1 MLHSCHFIDGLPK
14 LKGKFSRRQQIIF
27 AASQDQPQYS
37 EHAPD
42 ASEQEVDHPTA
53 EALPTTSSSTN
64 HFPGTDGKP
73 GLISFYNRP
82 YKMVDEVIVSN
93 VQRNPNSLL
102 WFIGPAALVASFIFP
117 SLYLRKILSSVFE
130 DSLVT
135 GDQASLFYCNI
146 ASRLMSIVIF
156 PSIK

>member
-14 LKGKFSRRQQIIF
+14 LKGKFSRRQHIIF

-37 EHAPD
+37 EHTPD
-42 ASEQEVDHPTA
+42 ASEQEDDHPSA
-53 EALPTTSSSTN
+53 EALPTTSSSIN
-64 HFPGTDGKP
+64 HFPGADGKP

-82 YKMVDEVIVSN
+82 YKMVDEVIISN

-117 SLYLRKILSSVFE
+117 SLYLRKILSAVFE
-130 DSLVT
+130 DSLLT
-135 GDQASLFYCNI
+135 GDQASLFCCNI
-146 ASRLMSIVIF
+146 ASQLMSIVIF
-156 PSIK
+156 AKH